1 MAEGIPTSIQ
11 LAMEGI
17 DVEGLVCLEAGTGA
31 GNMTCYLVARGARL
45 VYSLSDNQ
53 EHLDYARERLS
64 GDDAKRVEF
73 IRGDLRKLDFLS
85 GGTIDVV
92 TAHMLINV
100 LPSVDLFSVLGEL
113 SRVAKQGALLVVNDY
128 NPLSSHRGR
137 RSHLVER
144 LLRIENAVCCLVEG
158 EPALVWYPSHYVAEL
173 LRLRDWEVESVTLL
187 YDKTPWH
194 KELLRGHVDGVREA
208 SLGIEDEGVR
218 EGLLRQT
225 LGVFDQVA
233 DAEVIYAGSIYSIKA
248 RRR

>member
-1 MAEGIPTSIQ
+1 MAEDIPTSIQ
-11 LAMEGI
+11 VAMEGI
-17 DVEGLVCLEAGTGA
+17 DVEDLVCLEAGTGA

-144 LLRIENAVCCLVEG
+144 LFRIENAVYYLVEG
-158 EPALVWYPSHYVAEL
+158 EPALVWYPSQYVAEL
-173 LRLRDWEVESVTLL
+173 LRLLDWEVESVTLL
-187 YDKTPWH
+187 YDKTPWE
-194 KELLRGHVDGVREA
+194 KELLQEHIDDMKAWSARIDDEEA
-208 SLGIEDEGVR
+208 R
-218 EGLLRQT
+218 EGLLQQAVGI
-225 LGVFDQVA
+225 LDQVG